1 MITETKEIRRIR
13 QDKEYNKMLRE
24 ISYKDE
30 GELFLKALNNS
41 CIQRLVDRGVYQVS

>member
-1 MITETKEIRRIR
+1 MNETKEQRKLR

-30 GELFLKALNNS
+30 GELWRKNVHFRIICREEIIN
-41 CIQRLVDRGVYQVS
+41 

>member
-1 MITETKEIRRIR
+1 MNETKEQRKLR

-30 GELFLKALNNS
+30 GVLFLKALNNS
-41 CIQRLVDRGVYQVS
+41 CIQRLVDRGIYQIS

>member
-1 MITETKEIRRIR
+1 MNETKEQRKLR

>member
-1 MITETKEIRRIR
+1 MNETKNETKEEKRIR

-30 GELFLKALNNS
+30 GECFRNNVHFRII
-41 CIQRLVDRGVYQVS
+41 CREEII